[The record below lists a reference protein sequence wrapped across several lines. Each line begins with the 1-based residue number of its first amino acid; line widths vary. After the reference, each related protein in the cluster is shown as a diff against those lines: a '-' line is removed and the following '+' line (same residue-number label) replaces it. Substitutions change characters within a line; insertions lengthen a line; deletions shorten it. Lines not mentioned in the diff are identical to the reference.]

1 MNLYKE
7 CTEKPYSFLV
17 IDNTLVSDK
26 SFTFQKESYR
36 KNIKTNNENR

>member
-17 IDNTLVSDK
+17 NNNPLHFRYNTL
-26 SFTFQKESYR
+26 EG
-36 KNIKTNNENR
+36 I